1 MKKFNNLLIILI
13 SVVSLI
19 FMGYFIYNNIYDRVI
34 ASASMLLVLCFP
46 KIIGN
51 IFRLKISPKGE
62 LIYIIFIFLVQFL
75 GSVLSFYDMFWWYD
89 VLAHF
94 ASGILTSILGIEV
107 LNWFKVYKRENMWF
121 NVLFIICFS
130 LMASSLW
137 EFVEFGADIILKM
150 DVQHHLTTGVFD
162 TMEDML
168 VAFLGSIIVG
178 IWYIIKLKTKKP
190 C

>member
-1 MKKFNNLLIILI
+1 MKKFNNFLIILI

-46 KIIGN
+46 KIIGK

-89 VLAHF
+89 
-94 ASGILTSILGIEV
+94 ILQ
-107 LNWFKVYKRENMWF
+107 
-121 NVLFIICFS
+121 S
-130 LMASSLW
+130 L
-137 EFVEFGADIILKM
+137 
-150 DVQHHLTTGVFD
+150 
-162 TMEDML
+162 
-168 VAFLGSIIVG
+168 
-178 IWYIIKLKTKKP
+178 
-190 C
+190 